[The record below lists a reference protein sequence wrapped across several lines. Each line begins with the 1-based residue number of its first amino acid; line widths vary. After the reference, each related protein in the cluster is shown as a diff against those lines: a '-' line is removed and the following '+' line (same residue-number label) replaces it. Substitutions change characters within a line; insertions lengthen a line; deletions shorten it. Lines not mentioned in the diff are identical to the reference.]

1 MMRLT
6 RRQLIQASVVA
17 AGRMAFG
24 LSPFTEKAR
33 AQPKEVVMLG
43 IWPFTGP
50 LADSGPLLDRGMKL
64 AIEEWDGKVL
74 GRPIKYITRDSE
86 TKAGAATR
94 RVEEAIDSENV
105 KFIIGPWSSGV
116 ALAVTE
122 VAKRRKV
129 LHYFSGGTEELSGK
143 RCHRY
148 AFQWAASPY
157 TASHMVVDK
166 FMELHPQAKRW
177 YLFVLDFTFGWSV
190 EKYIKIAGQKHGV
203 ELVGTDRMPLGTREY
218 SGVVSKAAAAKP
230 DVLCLVSAVQDFIL
244 QVREAH
250 NFGLAPKVALVQPWG
265 LGSEELAQLDAK
277 TRENLWTGTNGYYTI
292 ETRVAKKFTEMY
304 EKRHGIPPGY
314 AATASYSMTRLVLR
328 SVERANSTEPAD
340 VVKALEGWETEDW
353 PGKMWINPKTHQT
366 VRDFFFLRCKRP
378 EEMNNPHDYGEIV
391 AMGSTPFMPDEFNE
405 CKEIGSL

>member
-1 MMRLT
+1 MRLT
-6 RRQLIQASVVA
+6 RRQFIQVSGLA
-17 AGRMAFG
+17 AGGTACG
-24 LSPFTEKAR
+24 LAPCLQRAR
-33 AQPKEVVMLG
+33 AQSREVVLLG

-74 GRPIKYITRDSE
+74 GQPIKYITRDSE
-86 TKAGAATR
+86 TRPGAATR
-94 RVEEAIDSENV
+94 RVEEAIDSEHV
-105 KFIIGPWSSGV
+105 KFVIGPWSSGV

-122 VAKRRKV
+122 VARRRKV

-148 AFQWAASPY
+148 GFQWAASPY

-190 EKYIKIAGQKHGV
+190 EKYIKIAGQRHGI
-203 ELVGTDRMPLGTREY
+203 EFVGTDRMPLGTREF
-218 SGVVSKAAAAKP
+218 SGAITKAAAARP

-250 NFGLAPKVALVQPWG
+250 NFGLAPKTALVQPWG
-265 LGSEELAQLDAK
+265 LGSEELAQPNAK

-292 ETRVAKKFTEMY
+292 DTPIAKKFTEMY
-304 EKRHGIPPGY
+304 EKKYGIPPGY

-328 SVERANSTEPAD
+328 GIERANSTEPAD
-340 VVKALEGWETEDW
+340 VVRALEGWETEDW
-353 PGKMWINPKTHQT
+353 PGRVWINPKTHQT
-366 VRDFFFLRCKRP
+366 VRDYFFLRCKRP
-378 EEMNNPHDYGEIV
+378 EEMQNPHDYGEII
-391 AMGSTPFMPDEFNE
+391 AMGATPFMPDEFNE

>member
-1 MMRLT
+1 MTRLT
-6 RRQLIQASVVA
+6 RREVLQAGAMGAV
-17 AGRMAFG
+17 GMAFG
-24 LSPFTEKAR
+24 MPAFIHSAR
-33 AQPKEVVMLG
+33 AQNKDVVMLG
-43 IWPFTGP
+43 IWPFTGT
-50 LADSGPLLDRGMKL
+50 LADSGPLLDRGMRF

-74 GRPIKYITRDSE
+74 GRPIKYITRDDE

-105 KFIIGPWSSGV
+105 KFVIGPWSSAV
-116 ALAVTE
+116 ALAVAE

-148 AFQWAASPY
+148 SFQWAASPY
-157 TASHMVVDK
+157 TASHIVVDK

-177 YLFVLDFTFGWSV
+177 YLFVLDFTFGWSM
-190 EKYIKIAGQKHGV
+190 EKYIRIAGQRHGI
-203 ELVGTDRMPLGTREY
+203 EFVGADRMPLGTREF
-218 SGVVSKAAAAKP
+218 SGVVAKAAAAKP
-230 DVLCLVSAVQDFIL
+230 HVLCLVSAVQDFIL

-277 TRENLWTGTNGYYTI
+277 TRENLWTGTNGYYTMD
-292 ETRVAKKFTEMY
+292 TPVAKKFTEAY
-304 EKRHGIPPGY
+304 EKKFGIPPGY

-328 SVERANSTEPAD
+328 GIERANSTESAD

-353 PGKMWINPKTHQT
+353 PGKVWINPKTHQT
-366 VRDFFFLRCKRP
+366 VRDYFFLRCKRP
-378 EEMNNPHDYGEIV
+378 EEMKHPHDYGEII
-391 AMGSTPFMPDEFNE
+391 ALGSTPLMSEEFNE
-405 CKEIGSL
+405 CKDIGIL